1 MQVMEAPPGTWTV
14 VVDLTD
20 PLNVDG
26 KPVTFRSL
34 DTAAA
39 ELQLRAFRAAA
50 IERMGRAG
58 LRIWVEIDAPS
69 PRHASDRLWQVIQK
83 VFYPESAGP
92 RFGSIRVRI
101 AVRPAVTTATER
113 AADHKAS

>member
-50 IERMGRAG
+50 NERMGRAG

-69 PRHASDRLWQVIQK
+69 PRHASERLWQVIQQ
-83 VFYPESAGP
+83 VFYMETAGP
-92 RFGSIRVRI
+92 RVDIITISLE
-101 AVRPAVTTATER
+101 VRPGDAAVYSQHA
-113 AADHKAS
+113 